1 MRDAVPF
8 ACEQPASFPAC
19 HSPCALMAVRAVH
32 IITCASNAYMPI
44 QTGPAYGYH
53 ADAKVTRCAHRAWGP
68 SPASRHAQAALSAVH
83 QGSLKV
89 QAGSRTFTLSP
100 HTATRPGWQPHLCI
114 VTPYSHHARL
124 AATHLHCHPIQP
136 PDQAGSHTFALSP
149 HTATMP
155 GCCGQLRTRLT
166 PPWWFTILQGAHRR
180 GGGLHV
186 ACAATSPRA
195 CASESDAARQQGYVE
210 GHVLVPLDTCRHL
223 TNA

>member
-124 AATHLHCHPIQP
+124 AAAPLHCHPIQP
-136 PDQAGSHTFALSP
+136 PCQAGSHTFALSP
-149 HTATMP
+149 HTATRP
-155 GCCGQLRTRLT
+155 GWQPHLCIVTPYSHHARLLRAA
-166 PPWWFTILQGAHRR
+166 AHT
-180 GGGLHV
+180 V
-186 ACAATSPRA
+186 
-195 CASESDAARQQGYVE
+195 DAAVVVHHPAGSPSAGRRFACGVRC
-210 GHVLVPLDTCRHL
+210 DL
-223 TNA
+223 TSCMCERK